1 MTGEHILDG
10 VRDYL
15 AEAFEQ
21 VDLAED
27 ADGASGS
34 RFLYVRDGKSRRVV
48 EVTDTFL
55 KGEADLVHPLAAVRE
70 WDLAGVVR
78 KANAGTV
85 VRVTTRGLLTA

>member
-27 ADGASGS
+27 ADGTSGS
-34 RFLYVRDGKSRRVV
+34 RFLYVRDGRSRRVV

-55 KGEADLVHPLAAVRE
+55 KADTELVHPLAAVRE

-78 KANAGTV
+78 KATAGSV
-85 VRVTTRGLLTA
+85 VRVTARGLMTA

>member
-27 ADGASGS
+27 SDGTSGS
-34 RFLYVRDGKSRRVV
+34 RFLYVRDGKTRRVV

-55 KGEADLVHPLAAVRE
+55 RGDADVVHPLAAVRE
-70 WDLAGVVR
+70 WDLAGMLR
-78 KANAGTV
+78 KADAGTV
-85 VRVTTRGLLTA
+85 VRVTTQGLQTA

>member
-21 VDLAED
+21 VDVAED
-27 ADGASGS
+27 ADGGTGS

-55 KGEADLVHPLAAVRE
+55 NGDPESVHPLAAVRD
-70 WDLAGVVR
+70 WDLAGAVR
-78 KANAGTV
+78 KATAGTV
-85 VRVTTRGLLTA
+85 VRVTATGLQIA

>member
-27 ADGASGS
+27 TDGATGS
-34 RFLYVRDGKSRRVV
+34 RFLYVRDGRSRRVV
-48 EVTDTFL
+48 EITDTFL
-55 KGEADLVHPLAAVRE
+55 KGDSVLVHPLAAVRE
-70 WDLAGVVR
+70 WDLAGAVR
-78 KANAGTV
+78 KANSGAV
-85 VRVTTRGLLTA
+85 VRVTTRGLLMA

>member
-15 AEAFEQ
+15 AETFEQ

-27 ADGASGS
+27 ADGATGS
-34 RFLYVRDGKSRRVV
+34 RFFYVRDGRSRRVV

-55 KGEADLVHPLAAVRE
+55 KGDADVVHPLAAVRA
-70 WDLAGVVR
+70 WDLAGAVR
-78 KANAGTV
+78 KATAGAV
-85 VRVTTRGLLTA
+85 VRVTAQGVLTG